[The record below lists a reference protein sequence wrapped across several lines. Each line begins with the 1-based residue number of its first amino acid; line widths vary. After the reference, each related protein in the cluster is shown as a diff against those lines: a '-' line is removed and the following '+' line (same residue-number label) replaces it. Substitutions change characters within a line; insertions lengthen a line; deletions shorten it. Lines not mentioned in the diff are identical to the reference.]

1 MKKFIIAWA
10 ALFGFSLGIGDFGS
24 PLAIAKYPEKE
35 VTLICPWPPGGSS
48 DLITRA
54 VAQTAKSL
62 FPKPLIVV
70 NRDGANGMIA
80 TAETARAKADGYTIT
95 LGAGGLFLTQ
105 PFVQKKLEY
114 KQDDFEFL
122 IGLTNE
128 PMILTVNVNSPYK
141 SLEELIKSFKEKNQV
156 VRYSNSGMGGFPQLC
171 PAYLFGL
178 AGVQS
183 QPIPFKG
190 GGPAVTAILG
200 GHVDACSA
208 HPGEVYPHIKAGKL
222 RPLAISS
229 LQRFPDLA
237 DVPTMK
243 EKGYDIDMGVKKFIF
258 APRGLAEDVRNALV
272 AALTKV
278 SQDPGFKKTM
288 TDSLLMLEPLNGKQV
303 VDYFNT
309 QAPIMKKLI
318 EDMAK
323 IQPPQS
329 K

>member
-1 MKKFIIAWA
+1 MKIIMTVLAI
-10 ALFGFSLGIGDFGS
+10 LLGFSLGIGDFGPS
-24 PLAIAKYPEKE
+24 PAIAKYPEKE

-54 VAQTAKSL
+54 VAQTAKSY
-62 FPKPLIVV
+62 FPKPMIVI

-80 TAETARAKADGYTIT
+80 TAETARAKADGYTLT
-95 LGAGGLFLTQ
+95 QGAGGLFLTQ

-141 SLEELIKSFKEKNQV
+141 SLEELIQSFKEKNQV

-171 PAYLFGL
+171 LAYLFGL

-190 GGPAVTAILG
+190 GAPAITAILG

-229 LQRFPDLA
+229 QQRFPDLA

-243 EKGYDIDMGVKKFIF
+243 EKGYNLDMGVKKFIF
-258 APRGLAEDVRNALV
+258 APKGLAADVRNAL
-272 AALTKV
+272 AETLTKV
-278 SQDPGFKKTM
+278 SQDPAFKKTM
-288 TDSLLMLEPLNGKQV
+288 TDAHLMLEPMTGKEV
-303 VDYFNT
+303 VDYFNA

-323 IQPPQS
+323 VQPPQS

>member
-1 MKKFIIAWA
+1 MEKMRIPAGLLILVAFLAL
-10 ALFGFSLGIGDFGS
+10 LFGPVQAL
-24 PLAIAKYPEKE
+24 AKYPEKE
-35 VTLICPWPPGGSS
+35 VSLICPWPPGGSS
-48 DLITRA
+48 DTITRA
-54 VAQTAKSL
+54 VALVAKNY

-80 TAETARAKADGYTIT
+80 TAELARAKADGYTIT
-95 LGAGGLFLTQ
+95 QGAGGLFLTQ

-128 PMILTVNVNSPYK
+128 PMVLTVNVNSPYK
-141 SLEELIKSFKEKNQV
+141 SLEELIKGFKEKNQV
-156 VRYSNSGMGGFPQLC
+156 IRYSNSGMGGFPQLC

-190 GGPAVTAILG
+190 GAPALTAILG
-200 GHVDACSA
+200 GHVDVCSS
-208 HPGEVYPHIKAGKL
+208 HPGEAYPHIKAGKL

-229 LQRFPDLA
+229 LQRFFELP

-243 EKGYDIDMGVKKFIF
+243 EKGYNLDMGVKKFVF
-258 APRGLAEDVRNALV
+258 APKGIADDVRKTLV
-272 AALTKV
+272 EALTKV
-278 SQDPGFKKTM
+278 ANDPVFKKTM
-288 TDSLLMLEPLNGKQV
+288 ADNHLMMEVMTGKEV

-323 IQPPQS
+323 VQTPAS

>member
-1 MKKFIIAWA
+1 MKIIMT
-10 ALFGFSLGIGDFGS
+10 ALAILLGFSLGIGDFGPS
-24 PLAIAKYPEKE
+24 PAIAKYPEKE

-54 VAQTAKSL
+54 VAQTAKSY
-62 FPKPLIVV
+62 FPKPMIVV

-80 TAETARAKADGYTIT
+80 TAETARAKADGYTLT
-95 LGAGGLFLTQ
+95 QGAGGLFLTQ
-105 PFVQKKLEY
+105 PYVQKKLEY
-114 KQDDFEFL
+114 RQDDFEFL

-141 SLEELIKSFKEKNQV
+141 SLEELIRSFKEKNQV

-171 PAYLFGL
+171 LAYLFGL

-190 GGPAVTAILG
+190 GAPAITAILG

-243 EKGYDIDMGVKKFIF
+243 EKGYNIDMGVKKFMF
-258 APRGLAEDVRNALV
+258 APKGLAADVRNAL
-272 AALTKV
+272 ADALTKV
-278 SQDPGFKKTM
+278 SQDSTFKKTM
-288 TDSLLMLEPLNGKQV
+288 TDAHLMLEPMTGKEV
-303 VDYFNT
+303 VDYFNA

-323 IQPPQS
+323 VQPPQS

>member
-1 MKKFIIAWA
+1 
-10 ALFGFSLGIGDFGS
+10 
-24 PLAIAKYPEKE
+24 
-35 VTLICPWPPGGSS
+35 
-48 DLITRA
+48 
-54 VAQTAKSL
+54 
-62 FPKPLIVV
+62 
-70 NRDGANGMIA
+70 
-80 TAETARAKADGYTIT
+80 
-95 LGAGGLFLTQ
+95 
-105 PFVQKKLEY
+105 
-114 KQDDFEFL
+114 
-122 IGLTNE
+122 
-128 PMILTVNVNSPYK
+128 
-141 SLEELIKSFKEKNQV
+141 
-156 VRYSNSGMGGFPQLC
+156 MGGFPQLC

-200 GHVDACSA
+200 GHVDVCSA

-258 APRGLAEDVRNALV
+258 APRGLADDVRNALV
-272 AALTKV
+272 DALTKV

-288 TDSLLMLEPLNGKQV
+288 TDSLLMLEPLSGKQV